1 MVFNLYTAGSVTL
14 NHGTLTYDD
23 EFSSYLYL
31 VKSKYRYV
39 DIVLN
44 TKTYDDEFSSC
55 LYLGRSIL
63 LQVEEGACKIL
74 G

>member
-44 TKTYDDEFSSC
+44 TKTYDDEFFPV
-55 LYLGRSIL
+55 YI
-63 LQVEEGACKIL
+63 
-74 G
+74 